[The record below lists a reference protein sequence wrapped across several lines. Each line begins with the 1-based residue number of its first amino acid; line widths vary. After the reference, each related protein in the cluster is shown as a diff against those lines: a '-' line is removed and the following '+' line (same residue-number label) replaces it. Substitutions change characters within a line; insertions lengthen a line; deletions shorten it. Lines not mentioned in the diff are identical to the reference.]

1 MMLPSRLGCSLGL
14 KTPIWETLGQYML
27 QTASTSGNGN
37 VIVQI
42 QGDGNSIVTSL
53 PHLTLTRRHGLTSR
67 IETDH
72 GTGMPLEI
80 DVIRPFTRSIDMVG
94 RETEMDDLRAWLFAE
109 RPISVRVITGNAGYG
124 KTRLALELIEEMA
137 PQGWYAGFLTRA
149 ELKRFRE
156 RHDLADWGWNAP
168 VLVVVDY
175 ASASARD
182 LHAWLKEL
190 GDNPVWD
197 SAEGRKRNPL
207 RLLLLERQAE
217 RGVGWW
223 AEVFGIGDD
232 AAVLEKLADPAGPV
246 ALRSLHDVNQRRAIL
261 TKTLLRLGSTVTLP
275 VPGDD
280 PGFDR
285 RLAEL
290 TWAGVP
296 LLLML
301 AAATAARE
309 GFGRVLA
316 MGSNDLAFSVAKTEL
331 ARILKT
337 VEGQNVSAG
346 LAPLVKHV
354 AAVATLRQGLTSEAT
369 REVIERESEELCY
382 KLPYG
387 SAALRDAF
395 AVALP
400 NGAGGVAAVEP
411 DMIGEA
417 LLLDVWREDNTHA
430 IPAIARA
437 YAADPFTVAKSV
449 IRTCQDYVIRGH
461 RHPLN
466 WLEKIRADSTDLY
479 AQIHLSNVM
488 PTSTLEL
495 REIAAQ
501 LEIAVIARVHPLVGD
516 LTDLDQHTILAAS
529 FNNLSNHF
537 SALGQRA
544 NALAA
549 IKETVSLDRE
559 LASILPDAGMPKL
572 ASSLSNLS
580 NRFSDLGQWENA
592 LAAIEEAV
600 EISRDLATSRPGAFR
615 PELANCLNIWSI
627 CLYNLGRPEEALAAI
642 EETVE
647 IRRDLVVGY
656 SDAFRPEL
664 GHSLINQSTYLS
676 SLGRREGA
684 LAASE
689 EAAMIGRDLAAVSP
703 DAFRPALAVY
713 LNNLSNHLSKL
724 GRHDE
729 ALVLIKGAVDLGRE
743 LTAIHPDAFRRDLAR
758 SLINLSNRFIDLDR
772 REEGLV
778 AIHEGVALYRDLTAT
793 HPDAFRPLLAKSL
806 SNLSIRFFD
815 SGQQKETLDTI
826 EEAVAIGRDLA
837 AANPD
842 AFRRD
847 VAAYLNNMSNHL
859 SKVGRHDEALTLIK
873 EAIATLRDPFL
884 AQPMAFEREMDFLT
898 SSYSELCKDAGREE
912 PFPALWEP
920 ILECHCNALAQFHHF
935 SRTGGD
941 IEGILTDSTYC
952 W

>member
-1 MMLPSRLGCSLGL
+1 MM
-14 KTPIWETLGQYML
+14 
-27 QTASTSGNGN
+27 QTASTAGNGN

-53 PHLTLTRRHGLTSR
+53 PHLALTRRHGLTSR
-67 IETDH
+67 IETDP

-109 RPISVRVITGNAGYG
+109 APISVRVITGNAGYG

-137 PQGWYAGFLTRA
+137 QQGWYAGFLTRV

-156 RHDLADWGWNAP
+156 RHDLAGWGWNAP
-168 VLVVVDY
+168 VLAVVDY

-190 GDNPVWD
+190 EDNPVWD
-197 SAEGRKRNPL
+197 SAEATNRNPL

-217 RGVGWW
+217 PGVGWW

-232 AAVLEKLADPAGPV
+232 AAVLEKLADPARPV
-246 ALRSLHDVNQRRAIL
+246 ALRSLHDMNQRRAIL
-261 TKTLLRLGSTVTLP
+261 TKTLARLGSTVTLP
-275 VPGDD
+275 APGDD

-316 MGSNDLAFSVAKTEL
+316 MGSNDLAFIVAETEL
-331 ARILKT
+331 ARILKV
-337 VEGQNVSAG
+337 VESQNVSAG
-346 LAPLVKHV
+346 LVPLVKHV
-354 AAVATLRQGLTSEAT
+354 AAVATLRQGLTSEET

-387 SAALRDAF
+387 SAALSDAF
-395 AVALP
+395 ALALP
-400 NGAGGVAAVEP
+400 NDAGGIAAVEP

-417 LLLDVWREDNTHA
+417 LLLVVWREDNIQA
-430 IPAIARA
+430 IPAITRA
-437 YAADPFTVAKSV
+437 YAADPYTVAKTV

-466 WLEKIRADSTDLY
+466 WLGKIRADSTDLY
-479 AQIHLSNVM
+479 ALIHLSSAM
-488 PTSTLEL
+488 PASTLEL
-495 REIAAQ
+495 REIAAE
-501 LEIAVIARVHPLVGD
+501 LEKAVLAKVHPLAGD
-516 LTDLDQHTILAAS
+516 FRDPDRLTILASS

-537 SALGQRA
+537 SALGQRE

-549 IKETVSLDRE
+549 IKETVALDRE
-559 LASILPDAGMPKL
+559 LTRILPDAGMPKL
-572 ASSLSNLS
+572 ASSLSNFS

-600 EISRDLATSRPGAFR
+600 EISRDLVTSRPDAFR
-615 PELANCLNIWSI
+615 PELANCLNSRSI
-627 CLYNLGRPEEALAAI
+627 CLHNLGRQEEALAAI
-642 EETVE
+642 EEAVAV
-647 IRRDLVVGY
+647 RRDLVTGY
-656 SDAFRPEL
+656 SDDFRPEL
-664 GHSLINQSTYLS
+664 GHSLINLSTYLS
-676 SLGRREGA
+676 SLGQREEA

-689 EAAMIGRDLAAVSP
+689 EAAMIGRDLAAASP
-703 DAFRPALAVY
+703 DAYRPALAVY

-729 ALVLIKGAVDLGRE
+729 ALAMIKEAVALGRE
-743 LTAIHPDAFRRDLAR
+743 LTAIHPDAFRPDLAR
-758 SLINLSNRFIDLDR
+758 SLINLSNRFFDIGR
-772 REEGLV
+772 QNEGFAAV
-778 AIHEGVALYRDLTAT
+778 EEGVALYRDLTAT

-815 SGQQKETLDTI
+815 SGRQKEALDTI
-826 EEAVAIGRDLA
+826 EEAVALGHDLA

-842 AFRRD
+842 TFRRD
-847 VAAYLNNMSNHL
+847 VVTYLNNMSNHL
-859 SKVGRHDEALTLIK
+859 SKLGRHDEALALIK
-873 EAIATLRDPFL
+873 EAVATLREPFL

-912 PFPALWEP
+912 PYPALWAP
-920 ILECHCNALAQFHHF
+920 ILEALQRL
-935 SRTGGD
+935 SDNPSNDR
-941 IEGILTDSTYC
+941 
-952 W
+952 